1 MKISPNP
8 QKSLTIWN
16 TTINRDMIGL
26 IGIWTILIG
35 GSLFFNI
42 HTQQKTTVKLA
53 LSQAEAGFERDQL
66 FRRWGAIKGGTY
78 VPITEATQPNPYL
91 KVPERDISTPSG
103 QKLTLLN
110 PAFMMRQINELG
122 EESDGIHGHLTSL
135 KPLRPENAA
144 DSWETVALQ
153 AFEEGETEMVSVEL
167 FQGEPHLRLMRPFVV
182 NKVCLKCHA
191 HQGYKIGDIRGGT
204 SVSVALAPFQAMART
219 NIVTTIAWHFA
230 TWILGILGI
239 VMVRKTRLVGIRELA
254 ANEKK
259 LNMITRSTADAVVMM
274 DPSGK
279 AAYWNPAAETMFGY
293 TREEILGKDIH
304 QILTPDRYRKTA
316 TEAHSR
322 FLMNGKG
329 GAIGKP
335 VELEAVKKDGTEF
348 PMEMTLNAIQQ
359 EDGWWAISII
369 RDITE
374 RKRSE
379 KELENSRRTTE
390 KILESLPVGVAIIGR
405 DRIVRHLNSTALT
418 MMGSDS
424 AKEIIGQ
431 KCHQSLCPT
440 NQCGCPILDLGQVK
454 DSGERILINK
464 RGQEVPILKT
474 VVPIAIDGEEVLLE
488 TFVDISEQKIA
499 EKNLEAAKEDA
510 ENANRTKSHFLASM
524 SHELRTPLTGI
535 LGFTDLLLNSE
546 VDDSKRRE
554 YLGTV
559 RSSGKHLLRLINDIL
574 DLSKIEEGKLGIDRS
589 ACSPHQILNEVVSIM
604 RAQALAKG
612 VELQCHWN
620 GLVPATIETDASR
633 FHQILFNLV
642 GNAVK
647 FTSSGAVKIVAHLDN
662 TPKYPKLI
670 VDIIDSGVG
679 IPQDKLDSIFQPFV
693 QADDTVTKKFGGT
706 GLGLAISVRL
716 AEALGGVIS
725 VTSEIDKGSK
735 FTVSV
740 GAGDLS
746 GVEMLSS
753 PPAEGIQAGQETTLP
768 GKLTGIQN
776 ASILLVEDGEINRVL
791 ISTVLQ
797 EAGFK
802 IEQAENGKIGVEK
815 ATTKQFDLILM
826 DMRMPVLDGY
836 SAASQLRSLG
846 YDMPIVALTA
856 HAMKGEKEKC
866 LASGCTHYLSKPI
879 DIQKLL
885 VTVIEALGQSQ
896 GPESKAN
903 HPNTE
908 VILTDS

>member
-1 MKISPNP
+1 MKSSPNP
-8 QKSLTIWN
+8 QKNLTIWN

-26 IGIWTILIG
+26 IGIWIILVG
-35 GSLFFNI
+35 GSLFWNI
-42 HTQQKTTVKLA
+42 HTQQKTSVKLA

-66 FRRWGAIKGGTY
+66 FRRWGASMGGTY
-78 VPITEATQPNPYL
+78 VPITETTQPNRYL

-103 QKLTLLN
+103 LKLTLLN
-110 PAFMMRQINELG
+110 PAYMMRQINEMG

-135 KPLRPENAA
+135 MPLRPENAA
-144 DSWETVALQ
+144 DSWEAAALRT
-153 AFEEGETEMVSVEL
+153 FEEGATEMISVEL

-182 NKVCLKCHA
+182 TKVCLKCHA

-204 SVSVALAPFQAMART
+204 SISVALAPFQAMART
-219 NIVTTIAWHFA
+219 NIITTIAWHFA
-230 TWILGILGI
+230 TWILGVLGI
-239 VMVRKTRLVGIRELA
+239 VMVRKTRLIGIRKLA

-259 LNMITRSTADAVVMM
+259 LNMITRTTADAVVMM

-279 AAYWNPAAETMFGY
+279 AAYWNPAAENMFGY

-304 QILTPDRYRKTA
+304 QILTPDRFRKTA
-316 TEAHSR
+316 TEAYSR

-335 VELEAVKKDGTEF
+335 VELKAVKKDGTEF
-348 PMEMTLNAIQQ
+348 PMEMTLDAIQQ

-374 RKRSE
+374 RKRTE
-379 KELENSRRTTE
+379 KVLENSHHTTE
-390 KILESLPVGVAIIGR
+390 KILESLPVGVAIIGK

-418 MMGSDS
+418 MIGGDS
-424 AKEIIGQ
+424 AKEVIGQ
-431 KCHQSLCPT
+431 KCHKSLCPS
-440 NQCGCPILDLGQVK
+440 NQCKCPILDLGQIE
-454 DSGERILINK
+454 DSGERILINTS
-464 RGQEVPILKT
+464 GQEVPILKT

-488 TFVDISEQKIA
+488 TFVDISEQKMA
-499 EKNLEAAKEDA
+499 EQNLEAAKEEA
-510 ENANRTKSHFLASM
+510 ENANRTKSQFLASM

-535 LGFTDLLLNSE
+535 LGFTDLMLNSE

-554 YLGTV
+554 YLGTI

-589 ACSPHQILNEVVSIM
+589 DCSPHQILNEVVSIL

-612 VELQCHWN
+612 VELHCNWTS
-620 GLVPATIETDASR
+620 LVPSTINTDPYR
-633 FHQILFNLV
+633 VHQILFNLV

-647 FTSSGAVKIVAHLDN
+647 FTSSGAVKVVAHLDN
-662 TPKYPKLI
+662 TQENPMLI
-670 VDIIDSGVG
+670 VDVIDSGVG
-679 IPQDKLDSIFQPFV
+679 IPQDKLDCIFQPFV
-693 QADDTVTKKFGGT
+693 QADDSITREFGGS

-716 AEALGGVIS
+716 AEALGGGIS
-725 VTSEIDKGSK
+725 VTSEVGKGSK
-735 FTVSV
+735 FSVSV
-740 GAGDLS
+740 DAGDLS
-746 GVEMLSS
+746 GVELLSS
-753 PPAEGIQAGQETTLP
+753 PPAEGIQAGQETILP

-797 EAGFK
+797 EAGFY
-802 IEQAENGKIGVEK
+802 IEMAENGKIGVDK

-836 SAASQLRSLG
+836 SATSQLRNLG

-866 LASGCTHYLSKPI
+866 LASGCSHYLSKPI

-885 VTVIEALGQSQ
+885 TTVVEALSQTQGQE
-896 GPESKAN
+896 GKVN

-908 VILTDS
+908 VIVTNS